1 MGSSPA
7 SRIISPSPPVRTAV
21 PLTLRADPPVDISEL
36 KKTPTPALLALADE
50 LAIPDTG
57 DLTKPELVLRLGR
70 AMLRRGDVLRASGTL
85 EIMKQSNAF
94 LRSAEHSY
102 LDSPDDVFVSPAQVK
117 RFGLRTGDVVAG
129 DIRPAK
135 HGERYLALQRVDTV
149 NGRPVESALERGQFD
164 ALRPQ
169 YPDERLRLETA
180 DGALPMRVVDLF
192 APIGKGQRGLIVAP
206 PRAGK
211 TVLLQQ
217 MANAIAENHPE
228 VELIILLLDERPEEV
243 TGMREAVPS
252 AEVVS
257 STFDEKPTRHV
268 AVAAMVEEKAK
279 RLVESGRDVVILLDS
294 ITRLARAHNAVAP
307 SKGRILSGG
316 VEAGALDRPKRFF
329 GAARKIAGG
338 GSLTIIGT
346 ALVDTGSRMDE
357 VIFEEFKGT
366 GNMELVLDRDL
377 ANRRIFPAID
387 LFKSGTRKEELLLS
401 QEEMNRALLLRTVLS
416 GMGEDESLPFLLR
429 QMSSTTTNREFF
441 RRMAEGG

>member
-1 MGSSPA
+1 
-7 SRIISPSPPVRTAV
+7 
-21 PLTLRADPPVDISEL
+21 LTLRADLPVDISEL
-36 KKTPTPALLALADE
+36 KKTPTAALLTLADE
-50 LAIPDTG
+50 LAIPANG
-57 DLTKPELVLRLGR
+57 DLSKPELVQQIGR
-70 AMLRRGDVLRASGTL
+70 AMLKRGDALRASGTL
-85 EIMKQSNAF
+85 EIVKQGKGY
-94 LRSAEHSY
+94 LRSAEASY
-102 LDSPDDVFVSPAQVK
+102 LDSPDDVFVAPAQIK
-117 RFGLRTGDVVAG
+117 RFGLRTGDIVEG
-129 DIRPAK
+129 DVRPAK
-135 HGERYLALQRVDTV
+135 PWERHLSLLRVDRV
-149 NGRPVESALERGQFD
+149 NGLPADAAATRGNFD
-164 ALRPQ
+164 TLKPQ
-169 YPDERLRLETA
+169 YPDTRLRLETA

-211 TVLLQQ
+211 TMLLQQ

-228 VELIILLLDERPEEV
+228 VVLIILLLDERPEEV

-257 STFDEKPTRHV
+257 STFDEKPARHV

-316 VEAGALDRPKRFF
+316 VEAGALDKPKRFF

-401 QEEMNRALLLRTVLS
+401 QEEMNRALLLRTFLS

-429 QMSSTTTNREFF
+429 QMYFTKSNREFF
-441 RRMAEGG
+441 KRMAEGG